1 MLHNKMTSLQIFNEV
16 KLDSFVLVAKI
27 KQFTFQFFQKSKD
40 SYTFEYTSS
49 RNNTY
54 QVIFTTEKSSI
65 GFYVLTKINTDF
77 GRKWIALII
86 NQRKDKL
93 DGIQII
99 NPHVIDRFKERNNYN
114 GTSLDA
120 FCQLLV
126 LLRESPTMILDE
138 NKNPIS
144 ANQPVVPYKVYGA
157 VTQIECGV
165 IFGEVAFTDKNTD
178 KDITIQIFKTFLPNN
193 MLNKNQQELNDF
205 ITANDAR

>member
-1 MLHNKMTSLQIFNEV
+1 MTTLQIFNEV
-16 KLDSFVLVAKI
+16 KLDSFVLVAKV
-27 KQFTFQFFQKSKD
+27 KQFTFQFLQKSKD

-65 GFYVLTKINTDF
+65 GFYVLTKISTDF
-77 GRKWIALII
+77 GRKWIALMI
-86 NQRKDKL
+86 NHHKDKL

-144 ANQPVVPYKVYGA
+144 ANQPVVPCKAYSS

-165 IFGEVAFTDKNTD
+165 IFGEVAFTDKNTN
-178 KDITIQIFKTFLPNN
+178 KGIAIQTLKTFLPNN
-193 MLNKNQQELNDF
+193 MLNKNQQELNDL

>member
-1 MLHNKMTSLQIFNEV
+1 MLHNKMTTLQIFNEV

-27 KQFTFQFFQKSKD
+27 KQFTFQFLQKNKD

-65 GFYVLTKINTDF
+65 GFYALTKISTDF

-86 NQRKDKL
+86 NHHKDKL

-144 ANQPVVPYKVYGA
+144 ANRPVVPYKVYSS

-165 IFGEVAFTDKNTD
+165 VFGEVAFTGKNTD
-178 KDITIQIFKTFLPNN
+178 KSIATQTLKTFLPNN
-193 MLNKNQQELNDF
+193 MLNKSQQELNDL
-205 ITANDAR
+205 ITANDVR

>member
-1 MLHNKMTSLQIFNEV
+1 MLHNKMTTLQIFNEV

-27 KQFTFQFFQKSKD
+27 KQFTFQFFQKNKD

-65 GFYVLTKINTDF
+65 GFYVLTKISTDF
-77 GRKWIALII
+77 GRKWIALMI
-86 NQRKDKL
+86 NHHKDRL

-99 NPHVIDRFKERNNYN
+99 NPHVIDRFRERNNYN

-138 NKNPIS
+138 NKNPIY
-144 ANQPVVPYKVYGA
+144 ANQPVVPCKAYSS

-165 IFGEVAFTDKNTD
+165 IFGEVAFTNKNTN
-178 KDITIQIFKTFLPNN
+178 KGIAIQTLKTFLPNN
-193 MLNKNQQELNDF
+193 MLNKNQQELNDL